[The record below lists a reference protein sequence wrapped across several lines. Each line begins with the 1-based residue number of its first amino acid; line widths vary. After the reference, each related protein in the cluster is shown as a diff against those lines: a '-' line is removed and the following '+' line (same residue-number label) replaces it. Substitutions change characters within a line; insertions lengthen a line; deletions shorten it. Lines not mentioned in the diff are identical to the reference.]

1 MIKTAFVT
9 GAASGIGRSTVE
21 ALYAKGWT
29 LGLAD
34 INVDVLKEISANWDS
49 NRVHCYQLDVRDA
62 QQVTDR
68 IKSFAEG
75 NKQRLDLLF
84 NCAGILQID
93 RFEDIRAE
101 RHQQIFDINVMGV
114 IHGCQAAFPYLRNTP
129 KSQVINMS
137 SASATYGVPHMASYS
152 ASKFA
157 IRGLTEALNIEWAD
171 HNISVTDIMPPF
183 VNTHMVTSQTSE
195 SRIMQRLGV
204 NLDAS
209 DITAAILAQI
219 KNPKTHRA
227 VSLQFQILY
236 ALNQITPAWLNRQM
250 MRFLNRP

>member
-9 GAASGIGRSTVE
+9 GAASGIGKSTVE
-21 ALYAKGWT
+21 ALYANGWT

-34 INVDVLKEISANWDS
+34 INVEVLKEISAHWDS
-49 NRVHCYQLDVRDA
+49 SRVHCYQLDVRDA

-68 IKSFAEG
+68 IKSFAEC

-84 NCAGILQID
+84 NCAGILQVD
-93 RFEDIRAE
+93 RFEDISAE

-129 KSQVINMS
+129 RSQVINMS

-171 HNISVTDIMPPF
+171 HKISVTDIMPPF

-219 KNPKTHRA
+219 ENPKTHRA